1 MKLCAPLIRVVR
13 IRMAWCAC
21 FLAITASATQSQL
34 STEREA
40 TEDRAARQ
48 LQLEFFSDFNIA
60 GSAADAD
67 QLLDRYPGDI
77 TALFIRMETAALQQQ
92 TDAVLDSALRLCT
105 MPAPAEI
112 QEIASSRILENA
124 GNSFAFDNVLQ
135 RVGLAMEEGN
145 ACTFNLRLAIV
156 AAAADGARRLDLDKT
171 ADSAGLLTHWR
182 IAGPFGS
189 FSYLDFGRGWP
200 AESNRFWETGT
211 SGAEEFWFRDGMVPL
226 PEYLPSSGVF
236 YAASDVRTGN
246 RGASQLDV
254 LSPGPYTIFID
265 GRRVLTKDSRYA
277 IGGNRESLMVHLQ
290 PGRHRIVVKFTA
302 DATPFSVDVH
312 PVFTRRSAEVPSF
325 PLSLSFRTYIHALL
339 AFFRGD
345 LNQVEQIA
353 SSVPNQDCRPFLYIR
368 ALLWS
373 AVDDHSSRAG
383 AAWKALEKIQPAAM
397 LARIRAAEFAL
408 RDGSAPGLQAEI
420 EYLLKHRPDSEA
432 VNELSVHLPQEDS
445 NATAQDFTRLL
456 ALHPSCAHLSEA
468 RRFFYSQGDQE
479 AAQITEQQL
488 ARCAPES
495 LDYARALAES
505 GRHKEAATIL
515 LQQLAHNPW
524 NRNAGHMLVQQL
536 VLSNAM
542 NQARVQAEKLRR
554 LAPGN
559 RFYARVAA
567 DPLEVLDSNSARAN
581 GFVSGNEFYARY
593 RRDGLQLARASM
605 SKKSMQ
611 GEVTVILLDDRVLK
625 IEADG
630 TASLY
635 SHRVMRLL
643 NLQAIRQYGQ
653 ITLPSGADILELRTI
668 KSDGRVI
675 EPELT
680 NQKPAIS
687 MPALDPGD
695 SIDEEF
701 VSHYPDWRLLAAGS
715 LRFEFGSP
723 ETPVIGSRLILIVP
737 VAADIHVELS
747 NGMPQPAATEL
758 SGNELVRIWE
768 MDYLPALAREPFSPR
783 GMLPAI
789 DITAGKPIERLRE
802 ALIESTRIGP
812 HVMEAVL
819 SQNRSNEVSEREKAL
834 RLYQFVTGRIESTG
848 PDFADN
854 PAEDSLATGEG
865 SRTAVLLAMARAM
878 GIKAA
883 LLLARKFDREC
894 TPGFDC
900 YTRPLVRF
908 RVDGETIDVDA
919 EADNLAFGAL
929 SSDLDPQSAL
939 LIQPA
944 TADVHATDVG
954 PDLVSLSRN
963 QAQEQSVGEGDL
975 FLDRSGTLTAS
986 IRVRLG
992 ATRAQQIR
1000 TLLRSG
1006 RDNGLQGL
1014 LEQLAAHIFPGAVN
1028 IRGSAIHV
1036 ANPEEPLEIT
1046 LHCEIPQFMSM
1057 QPGQREIGQL
1067 APPLGLRLPLTS
1079 GGMRRSPLIL
1089 DSVLAESSVFHLHLP
1104 AGVSADALPRDF
1116 VLSNEFGSYALTY
1129 SQTKGQINVTRK
1141 FAVPVQVVEPGRFA
1155 ALLDFAQQIEQAER
1169 EQIILEITNARS
1181 EQTLPFNT
1189 GAE

>member
-1 MKLCAPLIRVVR
+1 MKPRAPLIMV
-13 IRMAWCAC
+13 ACCAC
-21 FLAITASATQSQL
+21 FLAIAASATQSQL
-34 STEREA
+34 STERDTQEG
-40 TEDRAARQ
+40 RAARQ
-48 LQLEFFSDFNIA
+48 LQLEFFSNFNVA
-60 GSAADAD
+60 GSAAAAD

-92 TDAVLDSALRLCT
+92 TDSVLDSALRLCT
-105 MPAPAEI
+105 MPAPADI

-124 GNSFAFDNVLQ
+124 GNSRAFDNVLQ

-156 AAAADGARRLDLDKT
+156 ASAADGVGRLDLDKT

-182 IAGPFGS
+182 IAGPFGR
-189 FSYLDFGRGWP
+189 FSYLDFGRVWP
-200 AESNRFWETGT
+200 AESKSFWDTGR
-211 SGAEEFWFRDGMVPL
+211 SGVEFWFRDGMVPL
-226 PEYLPSSGVF
+226 PEDFPASGVF
-236 YAASDVRTGN
+236 YAASNVRTGN

-254 LSPGPYTIFID
+254 LSPGPYTILVD
-265 GRRVLTKDSRYA
+265 GRRILTKDSRYA
-277 IGGNRESLMVHLQ
+277 IGGNRESLIVHLQ

-302 DATPFSVDVH
+302 DAAPFSVDLH
-312 PVFTRRSAEVPSF
+312 PVFAHRSAEVPSF
-325 PLSLSFRTYIHALL
+325 PLSPSFRAYIGALL
-339 AFFRGD
+339 AYFRGD

-353 SSVPNQDCRPFLYIR
+353 SSVPNQDCRPLLYIR

-383 AAWKALEKIQPAAM
+383 AAWETLKNIQPAAM
-397 LARIRAAEFAL
+397 LARVRAAEFTL
-408 RDGSAPGLQAEI
+408 RNGSTPGLQAEV

-432 VNELSVHLPQEDS
+432 VNELYVRLPQQDS
-445 NATAQDFTRLL
+445 SATAQAFARLL

-468 RRFFYSQGDQE
+468 LKFYNAQGDQ
-479 AAQITEQQL
+479 AAGQSTEEQL
-488 ARCAPES
+488 DRCAPES

-505 GRHKEAATIL
+505 GRHKEAAII
-515 LQQLAHNPW
+515 LQQKLAHNPL
-524 NRNAGHMLVQQL
+524 NRNAGRMLVEQL
-536 VLSNAM
+536 VLSNAL
-542 NQARVQAEKLRR
+542 NQARLQAERLRR

-559 RFYARVAA
+559 SLYATIAA
-567 DPLEVLDSNSARAN
+567 DPIKVLDSNSARAS
-581 GFVSGNEFYARY
+581 GFVSGDEFYAKY
-593 RRDGLQLARASM
+593 RHDGLQLARASM
-605 SKKSMQ
+605 SKKGME
-611 GEVTVILLDDRVLK
+611 GEGAVILLDDHVLK
-625 IEADG
+625 IQADG

-635 SHRVMRLL
+635 SHRLMRLL
-643 NLQAIRQYGQ
+643 NGQAIRQYGQ
-653 ITLPSGADILELRTI
+653 LTLPSGAEILELRTI
-668 KSDGRVI
+668 KGDGRVI

-680 NQKPAIS
+680 SQKPAIS

-695 SIDEEF
+695 SVDEEF
-701 VSHYPDWRLLAAGS
+701 VTEYPDWRLLPAGS
-715 LRFEFGSP
+715 LRFEFGSA
-723 ETPVIGSRLILIVP
+723 ETAVTRSRLVLMAP
-737 VAADIHVELS
+737 AAADIHVQPR

-758 SGNELVRIWE
+758 SGDELVRTWE

-783 GMLPAI
+783 GTLPSV

-819 SQNRSNEVSEREKAL
+819 SQHGSNEISEREKAL

-883 LLLARKFDREC
+883 LLLARKFDRAC
-894 TPGFDC
+894 APSFDC
-900 YTRPLVRF
+900 YNRPLVRF
-908 RVDGETIDVDA
+908 RVDGEIIDADA

-929 SSDLDPQSAL
+929 SSELDPRSAL
-939 LIQPA
+939 LIAPA
-944 TADVHATDVG
+944 AEDVSGTAVA
-954 PDLVSLSRN
+954 PDLVSLSMN
-963 QAQEQSVGEGDL
+963 PAQEQSVGEGDL
-975 FLDRSGTLTAS
+975 FLDRSGNLTAS

-1006 RDNGLQGL
+1006 GDNELQRL
-1014 LEQLAAHIFPGAVN
+1014 LEQLAARIFPGAVN
-1028 IRGSAIHV
+1028 VHGRAIHP
-1036 ANPEEPLEIT
+1036 ADPEEALEIT

-1057 QPGQREIGQL
+1057 QPGRREIGQL
-1067 APPLGLRLPLTS
+1067 APPLGLRLPPAS
-1079 GGMRRSPLIL
+1079 GGMRRAPLIL

-1104 AGVSADALPRDF
+1104 AGVSADALPRNF
-1116 VLSNEFGSYALTY
+1116 TLSSEFGNYALTY
-1129 SQTKGQINVTRK
+1129 SQTNGQIDVTRR

-1169 EQIILEITNARS
+1169 EQIILEIKNARS
-1181 EQTLPFNT
+1181 ERNLPSEVA
-1189 GAE
+1189 AE